1 MNVEEQREKPSV
13 QSVSKSFASS
23 VRQNGM
29 PDSDAKRA
37 ETGMMFCSVSSWK
50 RRNGED
56 VLIVVTV
63 LSVFTVVLL
72 SNADAKPCFAI
83 IAGEKSSQHCTT
95 DVGAVLSSKLMRLV
109 ETISY
114 SLLPLLLSFCL
125 CS

>member
-23 VRQNGM
+23 VRLNGM
-29 PDSDAKRA
+29 LDSDAKRV
-37 ETGMMFCSVSSWK
+37 ETGMMFCLVSSWK

-63 LSVFTVVLL
+63 LSGFMVVLL
-72 SNADAKPCFAI
+72 SNADAKPNFAI
-83 IAGEKSSQHCTT
+83 IAGKSSQHCTT
-95 DVGAVLSSKLMRLV
+95 DVGAVLSSKFIRVV

-114 SLLPLLLSFCL
+114 SLLPLLSSFCL